1 VTYQSDDI
9 SAGGTF
15 GLPHSAL
22 QSTRTRQPIIVFVG
36 NCVVFSDRLLRL
48 VENDFEQL
56 DVLRLQD
63 PSDLLALD
71 ATARRAVQMV
81 VLDECF
87 LDDLPDF
94 LSDRTFA
101 LGGVRWVLA
110 YRSADEARRLMA
122 MLGQGR
128 PVGFLPMKAPVD
140 AWLAVLRL
148 LSLGEDF
155 LPGELVD
162 SAVPSASVSG
172 LAPQAGADAEAAP
185 DAKAP
190 GGGAGRLDLL
200 TVREAEI
207 LDLVARG
214 RRNKSIARELGL
226 SEHTVKLHVHH
237 IFGKLGVRN
246 RTSAT
251 HWYFSRVGQGS
262 SPARPQ

>member
-1 VTYQSDDI
+1 MPVGGRVTYQSDDI
-9 SAGGTF
+9 SSGR
-15 GLPHSAL
+15 AL
-22 QSTRTRQPIIVFVG
+22 GQPPTRVETTRTRQPIIVFVG

-48 VENDFEQL
+48 VEHDFEQL

-81 VLDECF
+81 VIDECF
-87 LDDLPDF
+87 LDDLPEF

-110 YRSADEARRLMA
+110 YRAADEARRLMA

-162 SAVPSASVSG
+162 APAQPPAQASS
-172 LAPQAGADAEAAP
+172 PTAEAGP
-185 DAKAP
+185 MEGPSD
-190 GGGAGRLDLL
+190 RFDVL
-200 TVREAEI
+200 TGREAQI

-262 SPARPQ
+262 SPARTQ

>member
-1 VTYQSDDI
+1 VTYQSDDV
-9 SAGGTF
+9 SAGRAF
-15 GLPHSAL
+15 GLPANQPEIARS
-22 QSTRTRQPIIVFVG
+22 RQPMIVFVG

-48 VENDFEQL
+48 VEHDFEQV

-63 PSDLLALD
+63 PSDLLMFD
-71 ATARRAVQMV
+71 AVARRAVQMV
-81 VLDECF
+81 VIDEGF
-87 LDDLPDF
+87 LEALPKL

-110 YRSADEARRLMA
+110 YRAADEARRLMA

-162 SAVPSASVSG
+162 PPA
-172 LAPQAGADAEAAP
+172 QAGPPPASEPASGPATGPETL
-185 DAKAP
+185 P
-190 GGGAGRLDLL
+190 GGAERLDIL
-200 TVREAEI
+200 TGRESEI

-251 HWYFSRVGQGS
+251 HWYFSRVAEAPRGTASQ
-262 SPARPQ
+262 

>member
-1 VTYQSDDI
+1 
-9 SAGGTF
+9 
-15 GLPHSAL
+15 
-22 QSTRTRQPIIVFVG
+22 
-36 NCVVFSDRLLRL
+36 
-48 VENDFEQL
+48 
-56 DVLRLQD
+56 
-63 PSDLLALD
+63 
-71 ATARRAVQMV
+71 
-81 VLDECF
+81 
-87 LDDLPDF
+87 
-94 LSDRTFA
+94 
-101 LGGVRWVLA
+101 VLA

-162 SAVPSASVSG
+162 AALPSGPASET
-172 LAPQAGADAEAAP
+172 APESDAAP
-185 DAKAP
+185 GSGAP
-190 GGGAGRLDLL
+190 GGAAGRLDLL

-251 HWYFSRVGQGS
+251 HWYFSRVGQGA

>member
-15 GLPHSAL
+15 GLRDSAL
-22 QSTRTRQPIIVFVG
+22 PSTRTRQPIIVFVG

-155 LPGELVD
+155 LPGELID
-162 SAVPSASVSG
+162 AAQPSGPAS
-172 LAPQAGADAEAAP
+172 EAAP
-185 DAKAP
+185 EAAAGLSAT
-190 GGGAGRLDLL
+190 GGEACRLDLL
-200 TVREAEI
+200 TGREAEI

-251 HWYFSRVGQGS
+251 HWYFSRVAQGTA
-262 SPARPQ
+262 PARPQ

>member
-1 VTYQSDDI
+1 MTYQSDDI

-15 GLPHSAL
+15 GLRDSAL
-22 QSTRTRQPIIVFVG
+22 PSTRTRQPIIVFVG

-63 PSDLLALD
+63 PGDLLALD

-110 YRSADEARRLMA
+110 YRAADEARRLMA

-155 LPGELVD
+155 LPGELID
-162 SAVPSASVSG
+162 AAQPSAPASEATPESDAASG
-172 LAPQAGADAEAAP
+172 SR
-185 DAKAP
+185 AP
-190 GGGAGRLDLL
+190 GGDAGRFDLL
-200 TVREAEI
+200 TGREAEI

-262 SPARPQ
+262 SPARTQ